1 MNKQGKPEISLISEY
16 YHPVSNAPSARFKP
30 LVEELSKFSDV
41 KIYTSLLSREHK
53 GKNFSCNVIPFPDNT
68 RGIAYRLIFE
78 LMYSIETFFRL
89 LFTRS
94 DYYYIT
100 SPSFF
105 NCIAAACYCI
115 IFNKKYIVDIRDDYP
130 RVFFD
135 TGLIREQSF
144 IGRFLS
150 RVEKVIYNNSY
161 LVVAA
166 TDGLFKNI
174 RKVYNGDL
182 YLLRNGFSESVFSYN
197 AEKYSSFT
205 LVLHGNLSSFQG
217 IDIILE
223 LGKRLEKY
231 NGSLQ
236 ILVIGKGSDD
246 YKLKNCNIN
255 TIKYL
260 GPKPHHEIASIIQKA
275 HIGLSLRKGGKI
287 SEDAFPVRAYEYI
300 GVCIPILVT
309 PISEA
314 GYHVE
319 QLRIGYQFEPE
330 QLSEMVNTIEELM
343 RNHELYYGL
352 VNNMKESRKKFSRET
367 QCSDFVKFLKNKIN
381 P

>member
-1 MNKQGKPEISLISEY
+1 MNKKGKLKISLISEY
-16 YHPVSNAPSARFKP
+16 YYPVSNAPSARFKP
-30 LVEELSKFSDV
+30 LVEELSKFFDV
-41 KIYTSLLSREHK
+41 RIYTSRLSREYRSK
-53 GKNFSCNVIPFPDNT
+53 KLSCNVIPFPDNT

-78 LMYSIETFFRL
+78 LMYSIETFIRL
-89 LFTRS
+89 LFIKS

-105 NCIAAACYCI
+105 NCIASACYCTV
-115 IFNKKYIVDIRDDYP
+115 FNKKYIVDVRDDYP

-135 TGLIREQSF
+135 TGLIKEHSLV
-144 IGRFLS
+144 GRFLS
-150 RVEKVIYNNSY
+150 WVEKKIYDNSY

-166 TDGLFKNI
+166 TEGLFKNI
-174 RKVYNGDL
+174 RKVYDGEL
-182 YLLRNGFSESVFSYN
+182 YLLRNGFSESVFIYN
-197 AEKYSSFT
+197 AEKYPIFT

-217 IDIILE
+217 IDIIIE
-223 LGKRLEKY
+223 LGKLLEKY
-231 NGSLQ
+231 DHNVQ

-246 YKLKNCNIN
+246 YKLQNCTTG

-314 GYHVE
+314 GHHIE
-319 QLRIGYQFEPE
+319 QLKIGYQFEPE
-330 QLSEMVNTIEELM
+330 QVSAMVNIIEELM
-343 RNHELYYGL
+343 NNKELYHSL
-352 VNNMKESRKKFSRET
+352 VNNLKENRKNFSREL
-367 QCSDFVKFLKNKIN
+367 QSADFVKFLVQKIKV
-381 P
+381 